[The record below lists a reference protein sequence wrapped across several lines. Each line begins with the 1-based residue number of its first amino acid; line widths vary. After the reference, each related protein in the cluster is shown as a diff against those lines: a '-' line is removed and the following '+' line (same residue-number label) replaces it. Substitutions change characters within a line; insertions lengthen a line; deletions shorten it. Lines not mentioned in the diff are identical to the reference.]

1 MYLASEPEVGFWKY
15 WDLKNISIRLKK
27 TKKNNLTLD
36 DSHVFDKV
44 TTVLRFGG
52 VEEFAD
58 ELGQKN
64 QNVFLKK

>member
-1 MYLASEPEVGFWKY
+1 M
-15 WDLKNISIRLKK
+15 
-27 TKKNNLTLD
+27 D

-44 TTVLRFGG
+44 RTVLLFGG